1 MRTRTPLIKA
11 SVERPSSWSS
21 LILIVFVLGYF
32 ALPPKLQAVLPPPD
46 GGYPGGN
53 TAEGQSALF
62 SLTTGTFNT
71 AVGFSSLRN
80 NSTSNFNTA
89 MGAGALFGNT
99 AFNNTATGAGALLSN
114 STGEEN
120 TANGAFALLSN
131 TEGLFNTA
139 VGAFA
144 LQGNTIGSQNTAIG
158 NSALV
163 SNTGGMFN
171 TATGDVALF
180 ANTTGDDNTA
190 NGERTLGNNTDG
202 NSNTAI
208 GSRALAANT
217 TGDANTAV
225 GRNSLSSNISG
236 NSNIALG
243 SSAGSQVTTVSNVIC
258 IGSNVAGFNV
268 SDSCFIGNIYQKQVG
283 ADSLPV
289 KIDSLGK
296 LGTEVSSKRFK
307 RDIKPM
313 GQGSEAVLALKP
325 VTFHYNDDNTNTPQ
339 FGLIAEE
346 VADVNPD
353 LVVRDKEG
361 NPYTVRYD
369 AVNAMLLNEFL
380 KEHKKVEEQA
390 REIREQK
397 AAINRL
403 GKTVETALARI
414 EEHELK
420 TRRVNEQ
427 NEINQIATRRI
438 RRAGPMLHIVRN
450 D

>member
-1 MRTRTPLIKA
+1 MKPQDLDPILLLIA
-11 SVERPSSWSS
+11 CLTLSPM
-21 LILIVFVLGYF
+21 
-32 ALPPKLQAVLPPPD
+32 AQAVLPPPD

-53 TAEGQSALF
+53 TAEGQAALF

-71 AVGFSSLRN
+71 AVGFLSLR
-80 NSTSNFNTA
+80 SNTDSSFNTA
-89 MGAGALFGNT
+89 IGAGALLANT

-114 STGEEN
+114 TSGEEN
-120 TANGAFALLSN
+120 TANGAFALFSN
-131 TEGLFNTA
+131 TAGLFNTA

-144 LQGNTIGSQNTAIG
+144 LQDNTTGSQNTAIG

-163 SNTGGMFN
+163 TNTDGRFN
-171 TATGDVALF
+171 TATGDLALF
-180 ANTTGDDNTA
+180 ENTTGDDNTA
-190 NGERTLGNNTDG
+190 NGESTLGNNTDG
-202 NSNTAI
+202 NFNTAF

-243 SSAGSQVTTVSNVIC
+243 SSAGSQVTTASNVIC
-258 IGSNVAGFNV
+258 IGTNV
-268 SDSCFIGNIYQKQVG
+268 SGANVNNSCFIGNIRDAVV
-283 ADSLPV
+283 APDAATVL
-289 KIDSLGK
+289 IDSAGK
-296 LGTEVSSKRFK
+296 LGTTSGSSRRFK
-307 RDIKPM
+307 KEIKSM
-313 GQGSEAVLALKP
+313 DSASESILALKP
-325 VTFHYNDDNTNTPQ
+325 VTFRYKLDNTNTPQ

-346 VADVNPD
+346 VAKVNSN
-353 LVVRDKEG
+353 LVLRDKNGEI
-361 NPYTVRYD
+361 YTVRYD

-380 KEHKKVEEQA
+380 KEHKKVEEQE

-420 TRRVNEQ
+420 TRRVNEE
-427 NEINQIATRRI
+427 NKMNQVATKRS